1 MWKPRPGKWLL
12 WAFPMV
18 ALPTL
23 AAVWLNTSSL
33 MRDISTR
40 STEQLFAIGAN
51 WAVTTFDGRDVSLG
65 GDAPS
70 QKAIDSAVNAL
81 AGVYGVRTV
90 VNGAR
95 VVAPLPVTLV
105 APQIKSLASNSPT
118 PEITGTWQEG
128 PAKTLAV
135 TLAGKTFK
143 LGTDPEL
150 TSNAGIWT
158 LTPSA
163 PLADGA
169 FGVTAENSNGANPA
183 IGTTTPAKLVIDTVA
198 PPAPAITPV
207 ASGIQWPFTLNGTWA

>member
-33 MRDISTR
+33 IRDISAR

-51 WAVTTFDGRDVSLG
+51 WAVPTFDGRDVSLG
-65 GDAPS
+65 GDAPN
-70 QKAIDSAVNAL
+70 QQAIDSAVNAL

-90 VNGAR
+90 TNGAR

-105 APQIKSLASNSPT
+105 APQIKPLTSNSAT

-128 PAKTLAV
+128 AAKTLAV
-135 TLAGKTFK
+135 TLAGKAFK

-150 TSNAGIWT
+150 TSNAGTWT
-158 LTPSA
+158 LKPSA
-163 PLADGA
+163 
-169 FGVTAENSNGANPA
+169 
-183 IGTTTPAKLVIDTVA
+183 
-198 PPAPAITPV
+198 
-207 ASGIQWPFTLNGTWA
+207 ASGRWHL